1 MNTKEKWISE
11 TMESLNTIHG
21 AKANPMLYEN
31 VMREIK
37 KGSAKIIILTPTTL
51 LKVAACAAL
60 LVGLN
65 VFSILHYHT
74 SHRTE
79 KNTTNPIVS
88 EYFNYSNSI

>member
-21 AKANPMLYEN
+21 AKANPMLYAN

-51 LKVAACAAL
+51 LKVAACVAL

-65 VFSILHYHT
+65 VFSILHYQT

>member
-11 TMESLNTIHG
+11 TMESLNSIHR
-21 AKANPMLYEN
+21 AKANAMLHAH

-37 KGSAKIIILTPTTL
+37 KGSAKIIALTPTTL

-65 VFSILHYHT
+65 VFSILHYT
-74 SHRTE
+74 SSYRNQ